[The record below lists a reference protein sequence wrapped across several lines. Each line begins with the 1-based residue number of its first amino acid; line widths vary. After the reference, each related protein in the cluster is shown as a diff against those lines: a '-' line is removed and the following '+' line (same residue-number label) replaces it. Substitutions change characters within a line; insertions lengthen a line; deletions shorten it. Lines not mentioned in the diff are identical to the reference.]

1 MKYAALYILLC
12 FATTIDLSAAPTIE
26 GEQPVFVSTAWL
38 AEHMND
44 PSLVILHVTQYK
56 RDYAKGH
63 IPGARF
69 LWVGSMALSNV
80 ELSFE
85 LVPLE
90 QLDTLMEGL
99 GISNDSRVVLCGVG
113 GNVAPTARM
122 FVTFE
127 YLGMSGR
134 VSILDGGFDLWKT
147 EGRPVTKDAP
157 KVERTSFAPNLKKD
171 AIVDYSYVQSKLHK
185 DGVTII
191 DARAPQFYNG
201 VGGGFPRTGH
211 IPGSSNLYFSTL
223 VDSTNKML
231 PTAKL
236 REMFAGAGVKEGN
249 DVITYCHI
257 GQTASVD
264 YVAARS
270 LGYNAHLYD
279 GSFEDWSGRDELP
292 VELPAKQDSTKR

>member
-1 MKYAALYILLC
+1 MKYAALFLSLC
-12 FATTIDLSAAPTIE
+12 FLLPVTASASLSGE
-26 GEQPVFVSTAWL
+26 NEQPVFVSTAWL
-38 AEHMND
+38 AEHMDD

-56 RDYAKGH
+56 RDYMKGH

-85 LVPLE
+85 LVPLQ
-90 QLDTLMEGL
+90 QLDTLLEGL
-99 GISNDSRVVLCGVG
+99 GITNDTRVVLCGVV

-127 YLGMSGR
+127 YLGMGGK
-134 VSILDGGFDLWKT
+134 VSILDGGFEAWKT
-147 EGRPVTKDAP
+147 EGRPVTKDVP
-157 KVERTSFAPNLKKD
+157 SVERTSFTPHLKAD
-171 AIVDYSYVQSKLHK
+171 AIVDYSYVQSNLHK
-185 DGVTII
+185 DGVTIL

-201 VGGGFPRTGH
+201 VAGGFPRTGH
-211 IPGSSNLYFSTL
+211 IPGAVNIYFNTL

-231 PTAKL
+231 PEAKL
-236 REMFAGAGVKEGN
+236 REMFIGAGVREGN

-270 LGYNAHLYD
+270 LGYNVHLYD

-292 VELPAKQDSTKR
+292 VELPARQDSTKR